1 MLTEKQKAASRANGA
16 KSRGPVT
23 ARGRETSSR
32 NSLHH
37 GILARAVVLD
47 TENKD
52 RFHELLRSFHATYRP
67 VGPTETLLIQ
77 RLAVSQWRLLRL
89 WSHQKAAF
97 ALELRGQSASLA
109 AEDVPTRD
117 SVAFATLGP
126 PRTPAV
132 SIMDRCETTFDRQFA
147 RSLRLLRWE
156 QGMRKR
162 TPEVVE
168 NTLDFIGFETPDT
181 LENG

>member
-1 MLTEKQKAASRANGA
+1 MI
-16 KSRGPVT
+16 
-23 ARGRETSSR
+23 SSR

-37 GILARAVVLD
+37 GVLARAVVLE
-47 TENKD
+47 TENRD

-67 VGPTETLLIQ
+67 VGPTECLLVQ
-77 RLAVSQWRLLRL
+77 KMAVAHWRLLRL

-97 ALELRGQSASLA
+97 ALELREQPASLA

-117 SVAFATLGP
+117 TVAFATLGP

-132 SIMDRCETTFDRQFA
+132 STMDRCETTFDRQFA

-156 QGMRKR
+156 QEMRTR

-168 NTLDFIGFETPDT
+168 NTADFTGFGTPDT